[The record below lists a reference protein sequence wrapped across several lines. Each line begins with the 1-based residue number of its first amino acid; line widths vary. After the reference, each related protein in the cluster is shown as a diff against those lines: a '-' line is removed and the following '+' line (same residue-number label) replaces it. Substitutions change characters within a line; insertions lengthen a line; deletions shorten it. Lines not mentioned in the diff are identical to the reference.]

1 MPSSRQPPSSPL
13 RPAAATPSPGRHDQ
27 SATSCR
33 SRRAARPT
41 SIGRTLAQGLAPVLG
56 QPVVVDNKPGAAGAV
71 GAGFVAKAKPDG
83 YTLLGGT
90 ISTHAINA
98 SLYKDLPYDPVKDF
112 EPITLVGFIPNALY
126 VNPNLGVNSVADLI
140 ALLKKDANKRTF
152 ASSGAGTSTHLA
164 GELFADLIGVQLT
177 HVPYKGTPQAFADV
191 VGGQVTFMFDQL
203 TAGLPLVKGG
213 KLKLLAVTTAKRAA
227 LSPETPTMAE
237 AGVAK
242 FEMVSWQAVYA
253 PKGTPEADR
262 RSPQRRDR
270 EDPADAGSPRQ
281 DGKPDGHRDRRVLA
295 GAAHRA
301 DAERD
306 SALGG
311 PREEVRRDAELG
323 EDSSHGRLAPPR
335 STACATSAS
344 RRCARSCSSAASATS
359 TSRAS
364 RA

>member
-1 MPSSRQPPSSPL
+1 MPF
-13 RPAAATPSPGRHDQ
+13 TPGGTTD
-27 SATSCR
+27 T
-33 SRRAARPT
+33 
-41 SIGRTLAQGLAPVLG
+41 IGRTLAQGLAPALG

-253 PKGTPEADR
+253 PKGTPKPIVDR
-262 RSPQRRDR
+262 LNARDR
-270 EDPADAGSPRQ
+270 EDPADAGGARQ
-281 DGKPDGHRDRRVLA
+281 DGEPDGHRDRRVHA
-295 GAAHRA
+295 GAADRA

-306 SALGG
+306 PALGG
-311 PREEVRRDAELG
+311 PGEEVRRDAELG
-323 EDSSHGRLAPPR
+323 ERTMDAESRSS
-335 STACATSAS
+335 ACATSAW
-344 RRCARSCSSAASATS
+344 RRCARNSSSAASATS

>member
-1 MPSSRQPPSSPL
+1 
-13 RPAAATPSPGRHDQ
+13 
-27 SATSCR
+27 
-33 SRRAARPT
+33 
-41 SIGRTLAQGLAPVLG
+41 
-56 QPVVVDNKPGAAGAV
+56 VVVDNKPGAAGAV

-112 EPITLVGFIPNALY
+112 EPISLVGFIPNALY
-126 VNPNLGVNSVADLI
+126 VNPSLGVNSVADLI
-140 ALLKKDANKRTF
+140 ALLKKDADKRTF

-191 VGGQVTFMFDQL
+191 AGGQVTFMFDQL

-253 PKGTPEADR
+253 PKGTPKPIVDR
-262 RSPQRRDR
+262 LNTEIVKILKTP
-270 EDPADAGSPRQ
+270 
-281 DGKPDGHRDRRVLA
+281 
-295 GAAHRA
+295 
-301 DAERD
+301 
-306 SALGG
+306 
-311 PREEVRRDAELG
+311 EVRDKMANQMGIEIVASTPSQLTALMQS
-323 EDSSHGRLAPPR
+323 EIPR
-335 STACATSAS
+335 WADLVKKSGATPN
-344 RRCARSCSSAASATS
+344 
-359 TSRAS
+359 
-364 RA
+364 